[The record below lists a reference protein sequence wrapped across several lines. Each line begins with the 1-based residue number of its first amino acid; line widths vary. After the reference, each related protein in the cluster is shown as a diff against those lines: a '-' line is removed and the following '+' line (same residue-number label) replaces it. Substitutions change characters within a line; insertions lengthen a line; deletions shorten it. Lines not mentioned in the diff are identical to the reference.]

1 MNNFS
6 FPLEV
11 KQCRDLTCIK
21 VPPDN
26 SVVVACDSLGGI
38 GEKSHDAYKTDPK
51 TLGHF
56 ALRVPLMEVLASG
69 AIPFLV
75 IDTLSIE
82 SGEMSERILRG
93 MQDLL
98 CDVGLLEQVRFNGS
112 TEDNVITV
120 QTGLGVTVLGYVK
133 SDDLKLGISR
143 EGQSLVLAGLPKSAP
158 RDAIVVGDKEILDI
172 NDLIKLRQ
180 HAEVFDI
187 VPVGSHGVRYEVEQ
201 LAASSGLPFT
211 LFMAEPWLEYSGG
224 PSTCAL
230 LSCHASAVER
240 LASLINA
247 PMLEI
252 GALTVYM

>member
-1 MNNFS
+1 MHNFS

-11 KQCRDLTCIK
+11 KSYRDLTCIK
-21 VPPDN
+21 VSPDN
-26 SVVVACDSLGGI
+26 TVVVACDSLGGI
-38 GEKSHDAYKTDPK
+38 GEKSHDAYKTDPE

-69 AIPFLV
+69 ATPFLV

-82 SGEMSERILRG
+82 AGEMSQRILQG

-98 CDVGLLEQVRFNGS
+98 RDVGLLEQVHFNGS

-133 SDDLKLGISR
+133 NDELKMGISK
-143 EGQSLVLAGLPKSAP
+143 EGQSLILAGLPKSAP
-158 RDAIVVGDKEILDI
+158 GDAVVVGDKEILDI
-172 NDLIKLRQ
+172 KDLIKLRQ
-180 HAEVFDI
+180 RAEVFDI

-201 LAASSGLPFT
+201 LAASSGLPYT
-211 LFMAEPWLEYSGG
+211 LFVSEPWLDYSGG
-224 PSTCAL
+224 PSTCVL
-230 LSCHASAVER
+230 FSCHSRAISR
-240 LASLINA
+240 LTSFCKA
-247 PMLEI
+247 PIREI